1 MESYAELEEFH
12 TKHFAVNFI
21 WAARKSKEI
30 RERVGLGYSYITLKD
45 H

>member
-1 MESYAELEEFH
+1 MESYAELEFH

-30 RERVGLGYSYITLKD
+30 RERVGLGLRRVSLKD